1 MYRAQA
7 LQRLSLALTWATDL
21 GTYISWL
28 PSLLAATVVEPA
40 LAASRVVAPVAVAAA
55 PLAVLAALAAA
66 LAVCS
71 AGASAPFHAGLLW
84 RALRAAASWLFIPL
98 LSTLLSVYSCGS
110 PAFDP
115 WTTAGYTCWA
125 GAHLGLTI
133 ANSIAAASLV
143 AESAYLNAAATSL
156 PMLVAPG
163 GARSHGRADA
173 GASLVDALLVV
184 VLCALRGR
192 LPAALSAMLA
202 FCGALGWLGLA
213 LAFLP
218 FVRPALNSAACAL
231 LAVHVWVAMYGSM
244 LQAAEG
250 SFRAAAILLTG
261 IVPSMGGGFGL
272 CEQRLRRARAA
283 RVAELASVYSFDIK
297 VREQRD
303 PSARARVCVCVCA
316 CACLRVCVFVRV
328 FVLLLRVCVS
338 SCICFL
344 V

>member
-1 MYRAQA
+1 VYRAQA

-21 GTYISWL
+21 GTYTSWL

-71 AGASAPFHAGLLW
+71 AGARAQFHAGLLW
-84 RALRAAASWLFIPL
+84 RALRAAASWLFPTFSVDPGPTFSLARVRPL
-98 LSTLLSVYSCGS
+98 DHGRVHVLGGRAPRAHHRQLDCGRVLCCWQRV
-110 PAFDP
+110 PQRGCHIVADARRARRR
-115 WTTAGYTCWA
+115 AG
-125 GAHLGLTI
+125 
-133 ANSIAAASLV
+133 
-143 AESAYLNAAATSL
+143 
-156 PMLVAPG
+156 
-163 GARSHGRADA
+163 SHGRADA
-173 GASLVDALLVV
+173 GACLVDALLVV

-213 LAFLP
+213 LAFHP
-218 FVRPALNSAACAL
+218 FVRPSLNSAACAL

-244 LQAAEG
+244 LQSAEG
-250 SFRAAAILLTG
+250 TFPAAAILITG

-272 CEQRLRRARAA
+272 CEQRLRRARGA

-316 CACLRVCVFVRV
+316 CACLRVCVLVRV